1 MNKVAIRDRREQVSY
16 LLIRGKTETQIAKEI
31 NVDRRTIVR
40 DVSFLKKASHSWLD
54 NLAKE
59 GFIYEYKLS
68 LDKIRNHEQELQ
80 KLYDQTNDISQ
91 KIQIIKLLDDNSK
104 LYLELLGE
112 TPTVHAYKQAL
123 KKTQDQKNV
132 QTA

>member
-1 MNKVAIRDRREQVSY
+1 MNKVAIGNRREQVSY

-54 NLAKE
+54 GLAKE